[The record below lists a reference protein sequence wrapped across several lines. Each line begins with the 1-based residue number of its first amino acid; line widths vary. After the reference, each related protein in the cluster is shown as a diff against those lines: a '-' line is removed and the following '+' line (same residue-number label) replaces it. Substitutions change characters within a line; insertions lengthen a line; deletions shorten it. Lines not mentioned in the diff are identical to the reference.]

1 MFGCEK
7 SLKLQE
13 LSYEFSSLQ
22 QAATVGGAASVG
34 RKDLGRLEAGALAD
48 IIIIDLSGRGTLR
61 YGPVRDPIKSLVEC
75 GIGDD
80 IETVIVDGR
89 VVMENGT
96 IPGIN
101 LTDVAAQAQ
110 EAGEQVWE
118 TLQEWDPI
126 GRTHIEACPWCYSMD
141 E

>member
-1 MFGCEK
+1 MNDKPSFR
-7 SLKLQE
+7 
-13 LSYEFSSLQ
+13 LSRRKFV
-22 QAATVGGAASVG
+22 AATVGGATSVG

-126 GRTHIEACPWCYSMD
+126 GRTHVEACPWCYAMD
-141 E
+141 D